1 VNDCCLT
8 PIESFFS
15 IIHDENKFTNNKSCR

>member
-8 PIESFFS
+8 PIESFLS